1 MDSIDEMEEGKYPLL
16 ARPSLLPVAAPPVTE
31 IVKAGLANIQ
41 FTDSASTSA
50 SNVASE
56 WPGLLPTVG
65 GGPSAAH
72 AIMQHQQAPGVPQH
86 AQSTYHPP
94 FNPAQFMSS
103 PSPSH
108 KNGRGGGAVAGGGGG
123 TFDSFSSPG
132 GMGLGS
138 FSTSPSQRLLGSG
151 KLKTA
156 DQVAL
161 ETADAVAAAIAA
173 ANDPQSSKAP
183 FEPRAPPLKSQVR
196 QLSKQFG
203 SMLRQSSAVM
213 YRSLRGNKQMSM
225 SMRADSM
232 DHTDDSVFED
242 AEEIPLAEIDEMD
255 CLKNASVKILLSFI
269 EFLENG
275 TYFVFCLF
283 ARRHLALVFGSSVFP
298 LWGIPG
304 GFQRSTVCVLY
315 FIIVF
320 SLCIVQVM

>member
-1 MDSIDEMEEGKYPLL
+1 MDSIDETEEGKYPLM

-50 SNVASE
+50 SNFAPERPS
-56 WPGLLPTVG
+56 LLPTSG
-65 GGPSAAH
+65 GVPSAAH
-72 AIMQHQQAPGVPQH
+72 AILQHQQQPSVPQH

-103 PSPSH
+103 PSPSN
-108 KNGRGGGAVAGGGGG
+108 KNGRGGGGAAGGGAGGG
-123 TFDSFSSPG
+123 TFDSFSSPSG

-138 FSTSPSQRLLGSG
+138 FSTSPSQRMLGSG

-156 DQVAL
+156 DQIAL

-183 FEPRAPPLKSQVR
+183 FEPRAPALKTQVR

-203 SMLRQSSAVM
+203 NMLRQSSAVM

-275 TYFVFCLF
+275 
-283 ARRHLALVFGSSVFP
+283 ALLLP
-298 LWGIPG
+298 D
-304 GFQRSTVCVLY
+304 RCVDIGTFFNY
-315 FIIVF
+315 
-320 SLCIVQVM
+320 LCIYIYRWFIPYIVCSIINLVQAM